1 MTTAYAILSALA
13 LSGWFM
19 VFLKKA
25 EGETK

>member
-1 MTTAYAILSALA
+1 MTTTYAILSALA
-13 LSGWFM
+13 LAGWFM